1 MIPAQFD
8 YVRPGD
14 LDETLRILK
23 DREGEAK
30 LLSGGYSLIPL
41 IKLRLAQPALLVDLR
56 DVTGLD
62 GIVETDDYLR
72 IGARATHRQIHE
84 ADDRPRPLPAA
95 PRRDRDDR
103 RSAGPQLGH
112 DRRLRR
118 PRRPGVRLAGGPPR
132 GATRRSSA
140 AARPASATIAA
151 RDFFL
156 DTFQTA
162 IEPTEVLTEIRIA
175 RRPRAV
181 PAARTRSSSARS
193 ATSRRSASPRSS
205 GWTPTARSQ
214 RAGIGLTGVAD
225 TPFAATDAEAVLV
238 GNAPSDDLFRAAG
251 AAAGAQSRPF
261 GDVRGPVDY
270 KRAMAAE
277 LTVRALRS
285 RHRARP
291 RVRVGGRTMTTQHIT
306 VTVNGE
312 AHEADVEPRLLL
324 VHFLR
329 DDLGLTGTHVGC
341 DTSNCGA
348 CTVHVDGESAKSC
361 TMLAVQADGREIKT
375 IEGMADGANLHPLQ
389 QAFWDQ
395 HGLQCGFCTPG
406 MIMQAAWLLDA
417 EPATRP
423 RRRSARGSAATSA
436 AAPAT

>member
-8 YVRPGD
+8 YVRPGN
-14 LDETLRILK
+14 LDETLAILK

-84 ADDRPRPLPAA
+84 ADVVRDSYPL
-95 PRRDRDDR
+95 
-103 RSAGPQLGH
+103 LH
-112 DRRLRR
+112 D
-118 PRRPGVRLAGGPPR
+118 V
-132 GATRRSSA
+132 
-140 AARPASATIAA
+140 SATIGDPQVRNWGTIGGSVAHADPASDWPAA
-151 RDFFL
+151 LIAGNATIVCRSQSGEREIASRDFFL

-162 IEPTEVLTEIRIA
+162 IEPTEVLTEIRVV
-175 RRPRAV
+175 RRPRASAGAYEKLERKV
-181 PAARTRSSSARS
+181 GDFATVGVAAIVWLDDA
-193 ATSRRSASPRSS
+193 
-205 GWTPTARSQ
+205 GHIK
-214 RAGIGLTGVAD
+214 RAGIGLTGVAE
-225 TPFAATDAEAVLV
+225 TPFAATDAEAVLRRQPTDRRPV
-238 GNAPSDDLFRAAG
+238 PRGGCSRRRAEPTLRRRARPGRIQAGDGRRDDPQG
-251 AAAGAQSRPF
+251 SP
-261 GDVRGPVDY
+261 P
-270 KRAMAAE
+270 
-277 LTVRALRS
+277 
-285 RHRARP
+285 RHRTRP

-348 CTVHVDGESAKSC
+348 CTSTS
-361 TMLAVQADGREIKT
+361 
-375 IEGMADGANLHPLQ
+375 MARARSR
-389 QAFWDQ
+389 AR
-395 HGLQCGFCTPG
+395 CSRSRRT
-406 MIMQAAWLLDA
+406 AASSRPSRGW
-417 EPATRP
+417 PAS
-423 RRRSARGSAATSA
+423 RRSTRSSRRSGISTASNAASARRG
-436 AAPAT
+436 